1 MCDITVELPKIILQ
15 VILSTLVSIA
25 LYQSVRML
33 LRRYNHATFSAL
45 MFLAV
50 EIFYGSGISRVFVG
64 ESLSSQI
71 HRATV
76 ARVG

>member
-1 MCDITVELPKIILQ
+1 MCDITVELQKIILQ
-15 VILSTLVSIA
+15 VMLSTLVSIA

-33 LRRYNHATFSAL
+33 LRRYNHATFSVL

-64 ESLSSQI
+64 ESLLPQI
-71 HRATV
+71 HGTAV